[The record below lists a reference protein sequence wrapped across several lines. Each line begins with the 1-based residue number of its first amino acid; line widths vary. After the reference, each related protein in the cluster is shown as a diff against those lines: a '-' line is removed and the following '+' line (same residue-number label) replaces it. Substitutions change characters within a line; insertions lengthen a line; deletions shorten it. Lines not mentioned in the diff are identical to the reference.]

1 MKRHQLSPKI
11 RLVIALGSAA
21 RNINN
26 AHHRIAAA
34 REAASIPLSAA
45 ERFNRGAH
53 GRMARAARAILASL
67 DTLEQ
72 ERLTEA
78 AQAMA
83 DYADALA
90 VPSHRA
96 FEETRLGNRRRS
108 DVRAVG

>member
-1 MKRHQLSPKI
+1 MKRQQLSPKI

-26 AHHRIAAA
+26 VQHRIAAA
-34 REAASIPLSAA
+34 REAQTIPLSAA
-45 ERFNRGAH
+45 ERFNRGPH

-67 DTLEQ
+67 DTLEP

-83 DYADALA
+83 NYADALA
-90 VPSHRA
+90 APSHRV
-96 FEETRLGNRRRS
+96 FEETQLGHRRRS
-108 DVRAVG
+108 EARAVG